1 MRSWRL
7 AALAVP
13 VALAA
18 GVFVHSL
25 SWKYAGFR
33 GEVFVDI
40 PKGTGTRALA
50 RQLVEA
56 GVVRWSGQFLL
67 ARALRPQGRILA
79 GEYLFRR
86 PASAWEVLDRL
97 EQGDIFYY
105 QVTVPE
111 GSNMFDI
118 AAALEQQQVLPAA
131 RFLEAARDPT
141 LLRDLDPRAPT
152 LEGYLFPDTYRLSR
166 HTAARQFCQQM
177 TERFRRV
184 WRELTADQ
192 ADVHATVT
200 LASLVEKEASLEPER
215 PLVASVYRNR
225 LQIGMPLQCDP
236 TTIYAALLEE
246 RYRGTIYRSDLQN
259 KQRYN
264 TYQHAGLPPG
274 PIANPGRT
282 ALAAALRPAQT
293 GYLYFVA
300 RPDGSGGHVFS
311 KDMAAHERAVW
322 KYRRGLNQAKQAT
335 ATRRLPGAGAASPP
349 RRDRVGRAAGAARTH
364 F

>member
-1 MRSWRL
+1 MKAWRL

-18 GVFVHSL
+18 GLFVYSL
-25 SWKYAGFR
+25 SWKYTGFR
-33 GEVFVDI
+33 TEVFVDI
-40 PKGTGTRALA
+40 PKGTGTRAVA
-50 RQLVEA
+50 RQLAEA
-56 GVVRWSGQFLL
+56 GVVRSSGQFLL
-67 ARALRPQGRILA
+67 ARALRPRSKIQA
-79 GEYLFRR
+79 GEYLFRQ
-86 PASAWEVLDRL
+86 PASTWEVLDRL
-97 EQGDIFYY
+97 EKGDIFYY
-105 QVTVPE
+105 QFTVPE
-111 GSNMFDI
+111 GSNIFDI
-118 AAALEQQQVLPAA
+118 AAALEAQQILPAG
-131 RFLEAARDPT
+131 RFLEAARDSA
-141 LLRDLDPRAPT
+141 LVRDLDPQAPT

-166 HTAARQFCQQM
+166 RTTARQFCRQM
-177 TERFRRV
+177 TERFRQL
-184 WRELTADQ
+184 WQELAADG

-215 PLVASVYRNR
+215 PLVASVYLNR

-246 RYRGTIYRSDLQN
+246 RYRGAIYRSDLQN

-282 ALAAALRPAQT
+282 ALAAALHPAQT

-311 KDMAAHERAVW
+311 KDMAAHQRAVRR
-322 KYRRGLNQAKQAT
+322 YRRGLTQTKQAR
-335 ATRRLPGAGAASPP
+335 AAQRLPGTSAAGPP
-349 RRDRVGRAAGAARTH
+349 RRDGVGGAAGAARAH